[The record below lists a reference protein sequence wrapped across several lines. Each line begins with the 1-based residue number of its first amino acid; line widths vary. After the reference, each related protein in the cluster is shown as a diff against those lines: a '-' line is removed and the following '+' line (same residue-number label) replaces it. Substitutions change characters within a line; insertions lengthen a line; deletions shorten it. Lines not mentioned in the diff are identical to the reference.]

1 VRLLHSIITLLQ
13 SPFSLSRF
21 KVLRRN
27 EIIFF
32 QIRPAKLAEAL
43 FEAEVL
49 TTGMDA
55 LTTSLYRPFLR
66 LKSNPH
72 FYAHLLEI
80 YGTQDL

>member
-1 VRLLHSIITLLQ
+1 MRLLHSLLALLR

-27 EIIFF
+27 EIVVF
-32 QIRPAKLAEAL
+32 QIRRANLAEAL

-49 TTGMDA
+49 KVGMDA

-66 LKSNPH
+66 
-72 FYAHLLEI
+72 
-80 YGTQDL
+80 

>member
-1 VRLLHSIITLLQ
+1 VRLLHSLLALLR

-27 EIIFF
+27 EIVVF
-32 QIRPAKLAEAL
+32 QIRRAKLAEAL

-49 TTGMDA
+49 KVGMDA

-66 LKSNPH
+66 
-72 FYAHLLEI
+72 
-80 YGTQDL
+80 